1 MDEMENLIAQSK
13 KEKSLYKT
21 IKPIVE
27 KDDFELVR
35 IKIFNDSELTLQIM
49 VDHNCRPLTI
59 DDCKKISR
67 NLSDELDQENFLE
80 KEYHLEVSSPGLNR
94 PLTRLKDFDDWKG
107 HKVFIRRK
115 VNDLD
120 VSWLEGTLVGLINSK
135 IHVLQ
140 NDQILHIKVCNIEE
154 ANLVAQIMDG
164 KKHDRKQS

>member
-49 VDHNCRPLTI
+49 VDHNYRPLTI

-115 VNDLD
+115 V
-120 VSWLEGTLVGLINSK
+120 
-135 IHVLQ
+135 H
-140 NDQILHIKVCNIEE
+140 
-154 ANLVAQIMDG
+154 
-164 KKHDRKQS
+164 